1 MSNSSLRYNPLQWV
15 ENSREFL
22 NEVQVEFK
30 KIAWPTQKETIA
42 GTVSVIAVVGIIA
55 VALAGVDWLLA
66 IVLGQLL
73 PSA

>member
-1 MSNSSLRYNPLQWV
+1 LSNSPLKYNPLQWV
-15 ENSREFL
+15 ENSREYL

-55 VALAGVDWLLA
+55 VALAGVDWLLTL
-66 IVLGQLL
+66 VMSQLL